1 MLTRARPD
9 QTALSVEPS
18 RPRFRYDTTVWPVG
32 LTETRPSSRALRTR
46 AVRLLARHNG
56 AARFLPPDLARFRRA
71 RARGTMPE
79 DGDESENEYEEV
91 DALEDSD
98 DDFAYEEVDID
109 EDDDDLLGG
118 DDEDLD
124 AALRSLHTLGLP
136 TVGANTTMKS
146 EPPPGE
152 VTKRPEVR
160 SPPTTRVGARAV
172 PILGHR
178 ASFSRVVARAPRV
191 RREEPRLVARRAASA
206 RARRSRRAVHVE
218 PRP

>member
-1 MLTRARPD
+1 
-9 QTALSVEPS
+9 
-18 RPRFRYDTTVWPVG
+18 
-32 LTETRPSSRALRTR
+32 
-46 AVRLLARHNG
+46 
-56 AARFLPPDLARFRRA
+56 
-71 RARGTMPE
+71 MPE

-109 EDDDDLLGG
+109 EDDEDLLGG

-206 RARRSRRAVHVE
+206 RARRRSTSSPVPDVPPPLHPHPPPWLVLF
-218 PRP
+218 PRPADPRLPPTFR